1 MQTRTGVS
9 MLALVGVLGGAA
21 CADEEGGPG
30 GSRDMGQT
38 GTGGS
43 AGTTGSG
50 AQPNVDEAVLECGD
64 AQLIIEDY
72 FAHDLAADSQNY
84 YWLGTSDAGIGVWK
98 LSKSGGDKS
107 LVTEFPGYF
116 SVLFGETDLPVAADS
131 QLYMDDTVADD
142 ADDYVYFSGDTQI
155 WRVKKDGSEP
165 VQAVSGPG
173 LNELGPATCNFAR
186 SVLTPDA
193 VFTCRQGR
201 VFRMARAGD
210 GSATAVYSAPE
221 GGSISAF
228 AVHGNQLFVNGAY
241 DDARHLA
248 PILSLPA
255 TGGTPAEYGAMLEGL
270 YPDALMMQ
278 GDTLIFSSLFLADGP
293 DLETESEWAS
303 RQGTYKL
310 SGADATP
317 VKLSENDLQLVR
329 GVGRDSKYVYAMVG
343 DQKIVRISLDGVT
356 QTFVDC
362 RGSASDLRF
371 QELLVD
377 DDGVYI
383 RDEDFFYRFSE

>member
-1 MQTRTGVS
+1 MRTEISVVAL
-9 MLALVGVLGGAA
+9 MLGLAAAGCGGG
-21 CADEEGGPG
+21 EGDGSG
-30 GSRDMGQT
+30 GSGQA

-43 AGTTGSG
+43 AGTGGAG
-50 AQPNVDEAVLECGD
+50 AQQGVDAEAVLECGD
-64 AQLIIEDY
+64 ATVVIQDY
-72 FAHDLAADSQNY
+72 FAHDLATDSDNY
-84 YWLGTSDAGIGVWK
+84 YWLGMGDEGIAVWK

-107 LVTEFPGYF
+107 LVTEFPGHF
-116 SVLFGETDLPVAADS
+116 SFALGMTDLPVSGDS

-155 WRVKKDGSEP
+155 WRAKKDGSEP

-193 VFTCRQGR
+193 LFTCRQGR
-201 VFRMARAGD
+201 VFRMDRAGNA
-210 GSATAVYSAPE
+210 SATAVYSAPE
-221 GGSISAF
+221 DGTVSAF
-228 AVHGNQLFVNGAY
+228 AVHGDELFVNGAY
-241 DDARHLA
+241 DQERYLA
-248 PILSLPA
+248 PILSLEA
-255 TGGTPAEYGAMLEGL
+255 TGGTPAEYGAMLQGL
-270 YPDALMMQ
+270 SPDALMVH
-278 GDTLIFSSLFLADGP
+278 GDTLVFSSLFLADGP
-293 DLETESEWAS
+293 DLETESEWAT

-317 VKLSENDLQLVR
+317 IKISETTLQLVR
-329 GVGRDSKYVYAMVG
+329 GVGQDSKYVYAMIG

-356 QTFVDC
+356 KTFVDC
-362 RGSASDLRF
+362 VGSAEDLRF

-383 RDEDFFYRFSE
+383 RDGDTFYRFSE